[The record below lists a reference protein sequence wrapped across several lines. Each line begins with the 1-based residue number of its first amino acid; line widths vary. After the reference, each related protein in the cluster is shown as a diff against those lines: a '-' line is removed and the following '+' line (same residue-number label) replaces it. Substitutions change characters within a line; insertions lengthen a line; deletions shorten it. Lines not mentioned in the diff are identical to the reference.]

1 MIVNPRFSPIFKPLA
16 FAAALVAASGAHGAK
31 TTEDTAAYDPWAFN
45 LTLYM
50 WFPGIDGNF
59 SAGSLGDSF
68 SLSFIDIADKMS
80 SFPMAFNGHLEAH
93 YERLGFYLDGNYMGM
108 DFKPHFDKVSKGSSM
123 ELGVMDYGV
132 SYRLFGSQASEHV
145 AQWEEKSRSNILDI
159 YAGGRT
165 IWLGTQVDF
174 KGIGSTSGNK
184 SFTAPVIGSRIVAEF
199 LPKWFLL
206 LDGNAG
212 GFGADNVNFTAAG
225 LGAIGYRTTLFG
237 IPSSVEAGY
246 KALKI
251 DVNSGGAVSANVTL
265 NGPFIGLTGYW

>member
-1 MIVNPRFSPIFKPLA
+1 MIVSPRFFPVFKPLA
-16 FAAALVAASGAHGAK
+16 FAAELVAASGAHGAK
-31 TTEDTAAYDPWAFN
+31 TTEGAAAYDPWAFD

-59 SAGSLGDSF
+59 SAGPLGDSL
-68 SLSFIDIADKMS
+68 SLSFIDIAGKMS
-80 SFPMAFNGHLEAH
+80 SFPMAFNGHFEAH

-108 DFKPHFDKVSKGSSM
+108 DFKPHFDKVSKATSM

-132 SYRLFGSQASEHV
+132 SYRLFGSLASEQA
-145 AQWEEKSRSNILDI
+145 AQWEERSRSNILDI

-165 IWLGTQVDF
+165 IWLGTQVDV
-174 KGIGSTSGNK
+174 KGIGSSSGSK

-212 GFGADNVNFTAAG
+212 GFCADNVKFTAAG
-225 LGAIGYRTTLFG
+225 LGAIGYHTTLFG

-251 DVNSGGAVSANVTL
+251 DVNSGGAVAANVTL
-265 NGPFIGLTGYW
+265 NGPFVGQTGYR